1 MPRSAALVPVSE
13 DTDMQLQAAPVWSL
27 PNPSTVLNVELALPP
42 QLVSWMRG
50 VSEQSQRGNTEEIII
65 QCMQEFRDYRKA
77 LHGLDGDTFV
87 ASQICQN
94 MCWASLYLLVFGE
107 LQASPSQLLT
117 QPSLS
122 SMKSK

>member
-50 VSEQSQRGNTEEIII
+50 VSEQSQRGNTEEILL

-77 LHGLDGDTFV
+77 LHGLGGWLDNLSPYVQKHEGWENSLKEIGVTV
-87 ASQICQN
+87 QN
-94 MCWASLYLLVFGE
+94 MV
-107 LQASPSQLLT
+107 
-117 QPSLS
+117 
-122 SMKSK
+122 KSDKKTG